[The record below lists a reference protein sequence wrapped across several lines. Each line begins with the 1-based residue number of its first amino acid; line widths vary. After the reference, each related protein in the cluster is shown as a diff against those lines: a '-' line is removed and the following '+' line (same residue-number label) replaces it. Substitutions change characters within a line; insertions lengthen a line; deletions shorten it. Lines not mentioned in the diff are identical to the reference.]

1 MPTRCYHD
9 DVVPAEEA
17 AMELDSLG
25 VTQAEQQLYELLLNH
40 PDRTLAE
47 LTQLSQLGEA
57 RLRGLL
63 KSLADKGML
72 TRTESRPSRYLP
84 APPDIA
90 VEVLALRRQQEI
102 EQARLDGLAFCNRF
116 RHHIPAGFESP
127 VEMVNGRSAVGQR
140 FVQIQQLARRELL
153 ILDKP
158 PYAGEEDGQHTLQQ
172 ELRDRGVRNRT
183 IYDRDALGPAD
194 RVEKLRQL
202 AVRGEEARVLPGVPM
217 KLVIADRRVALA
229 PHDRPGDTAVLVRS
243 SALLDGLV
251 TLFETLWEQ
260 ATPLWPQ
267 QRWTAMHEA
276 GPLDA
281 LSTRDQQLLA
291 LLAAG
296 LTDQAI
302 ARKLGV
308 ALRTVERRVRR
319 MMDGLGARTRFQ
331 AGLQAAGRGLFGADA
346 DQEDDRISP

>member
-1 MPTRCYHD
+1 
-9 DVVPAEEA
+9 
-17 AMELDSLG
+17 MELDTLG
-25 VTQAEQQLYELLLNH
+25 VTHAELRLYEVILHH
-40 PDRTLAE
+40 PDQTLAE
-47 LTQLSQLGEA
+47 LGELTSLGA
-57 RLRGLL
+57 TKLRGLL

-72 TRTESRPSRYLP
+72 TRTAHRPARFAP

-90 VEVLALRRQQEI
+90 IEVLALRRQQEI
-102 EQARLDGLAFCNRF
+102 ETARLAGVEFCNRV
-116 RHHIPAGFESP
+116 RHTNLAVAESP
-127 VEMVNGRSAVGQR
+127 VDVIRGHATVAHR
-140 FVQIQQLARRELL
+140 FRQIQQLARQELL

-158 PYAGEEDGQHTLQQ
+158 PYIVDPGGEQHLLQQ
-172 ELRDRGVRNRT
+172 ELQHRGVHYRT
-183 IYDRDALGPAD
+183 IYDRDALGPVD

-202 AVRGEEARVLPGVPM
+202 AASGEEARVLDDVPM
-217 KLVIADRRVALA
+217 KLVIADHRIGLA
-229 PHDRPGDTAVLVRS
+229 PYKQPGDDETAVLVRS

-260 ATPLWPQ
+260 ATPLWPHH
-267 QRWTAMHEA
+267 RW
-276 GPLDA
+276 PPRDA
-281 LSTRDQQLLA
+281 PAADPLSTRDQQLLA

-331 AGLQAAGRGLFGADA
+331 AGLQAAARGIFGADA
-346 DQEDDRISP
+346 PAEDRDTITP

>member
-1 MPTRCYHD
+1 
-9 DVVPAEEA
+9 
-17 AMELDSLG
+17 MELDSLG
-25 VTQAEQQLYELLLNH
+25 VTHAEQQLYELLLHH
-40 PDRTLAE
+40 PERTHTELAE
-47 LTQLSQLGEA
+47 LTRLGET

-63 KSLADKGML
+63 KSLADKGLL
-72 TRTESRPSRYLP
+72 TRTRHRPARYAP

-102 EQARLDGLAFCNRF
+102 EQARLAGVAFCNRM
-116 RHHIPAGFESP
+116 RHTNNSAIESP
-127 VEMVNGRSAVGQR
+127 AEVIRGRSAVAHR
-140 FVQIQQLARRELL
+140 FRQIQQMARQELL

-158 PYAGEEDGQHTLQQ
+158 PYVVESDEEQHLLQQ
-172 ELRDRGVRNRT
+172 ELQRRGVRYRT
-183 IYDRDALGPAD
+183 IYDRNALGPAD

-202 AVRGEEARVLPGVPM
+202 AESGEEARVLDGVPM
-217 KLVIADRRVALA
+217 KLVIADRRMALA
-229 PHDRPGDTAVLVRS
+229 PHELPEDDTAVLLRS

-260 ATPLWPQ
+260 ATPLWPHH
-267 QRWTAMHEA
+267 RWPAMR
-276 GPLDA
+276 DA
-281 LSTRDQQLLA
+281 VPDSLSTRDQQLLA

-331 AGLQAAGRGLFGADA
+331 AGLQAAVRGVFGSDV
-346 DQEDDRISP
+346 DPDDRESRTVGPGNL